1 MKKILL
7 ASVALTAFAG
17 AAAAEVS
24 FSGSATLGYNDDN
37 GRLAGGA
44 VFGDHQG
51 FYSDLNLDV
60 ALSAELDNGLTVSA
74 AADVDEV
81 DAEDKASRGVTL
93 TIASDNAS
101 LVYGDTEFA
110 AKSMWSAAG
119 DMEADS
125 FSAQDGEGVL
135 KGTFSFGGV
144 DMAVSGLVYDAEG
157 DAATDD
163 LAQLSFGAKATV
175 GAATV
180 VVAYQEELLAADVTG
195 GLNANTNTTISTNG
209 DLTTAET
216 LGISVAMSVAGAD
229 VKLAYAS
236 EKSTVGTDYDSTGI
250 AVSYPMGDVT
260 VSAYFV
266 SEDDSTAVDAKD
278 NYGVKFAY
286 AAGAVAGT
294 LGFASEQGTD
304 YVSLEGSYDLGNGLS
319 IYAGAITKDGD
330 TDDTYVGASYDLGGG
345 ASLLVSY
352 ADDTNNDEA
361 AGDDDI
367 GAQGY
372 AVGTTVELS
381 FAF

>member
-24 FSGSATLGYNDDN
+24 FSGSATLGYNDHSD
-37 GRLAGGA
+37 RTAGA
-44 VFGDHQG
+44 FGDHDG

-60 ALSAELDNGLTVSA
+60 AFSATLDNGITVSA

-81 DAEDKASRGVTL
+81 DATDGEMAGVTL
-93 TIASDNAS
+93 TIASDAAS

-125 FSAQDGEGVL
+125 FAIQDGEGVL

-144 DMAVSGLVYDAEG
+144 DMAVSGLVQDAEG
-157 DAATDD
+157 DLATDD
-163 LAQLSFGAKATV
+163 LTQLSFGAKAAV

-180 VVAYQEELLAADVTG
+180 VVAYQEELVAADLTN
-195 GLNANTNTTISTNG
+195 GLNTTANG
-209 DLTTAET
+209 DMTYAET
-216 LGISVAMSVAGAD
+216 MGVSVAFAAAGAD
-229 VKLAYAS
+229 IKVGFAS
-236 EKSTVGTDYDSTGI
+236 ETNTGGTDYDSTGI
-250 AVSYPMGDVT
+250 SVSYPMGDVT
-260 VSAYFV
+260 VSAYYV

-278 NYGVKFAY
+278 NSGISFAY
-286 AAGAVAGT
+286 AADGISLT
-294 LGFASEQGTD
+294 ASYADEQGTD
-304 YVSLEGSYDLGNGLS
+304 VTKLEGSFDAGNGLTV
-319 IYAGAITKDGD
+319 YAGYIGKDSD
-330 TDDTYVGASYDLGGG
+330 TDDTYIGASYDLGGG
-345 ASLLVSY
+345 AALAVSY

-361 AGDDDI
+361 SGDDDI

-372 AVGTTVELS
+372 QVGTTVAVT

>member
-24 FSGSATLGYNDDN
+24 FSGSATLGYNDHSD
-37 GRLAGGA
+37 RTAGA
-44 VFGDHQG
+44 FGDHDG

-60 ALSAELDNGLTVSA
+60 AFSATLDNGITVSA

-81 DAEDKASRGVTL
+81 DATDGEMAGVTL
-93 TIASDNAS
+93 TIASDAAS

-125 FSAQDGEGVL
+125 FAIQDGEGVL

-144 DMAVSGLVYDAEG
+144 DMAVSGLVQDAEG
-157 DAATDD
+157 DLATDD
-163 LAQLSFGAKATV
+163 LTQLSFGAKAAV

-180 VVAYQEELLAADVTG
+180 VVAYQEELVAADLTN
-195 GLNANTNTTISTNG
+195 GLNATANG
-209 DLTTAET
+209 DMTYAET
-216 LGISVAMSVAGAD
+216 MGVSVAFAAAGAD
-229 VKLAYAS
+229 IKVGFAS
-236 EKSTVGTDYDSTGI
+236 ETNTGGTDYDSTGI
-250 AVSYPMGDVT
+250 SVSYPMGDVT
-260 VSAYFV
+260 VAAYFV

-278 NYGVKFAY
+278 NSGISFAY
-286 AAGAVAGT
+286 AADGISLT
-294 LGFASEQGTD
+294 ASYADEQGTD
-304 YVSLEGSYDLGNGLS
+304 VTKLEGSFDAGNGLTV
-319 IYAGAITKDGD
+319 YAGYIGKDSD
-330 TDDTYVGASYDLGGG
+330 TDDTYIGASYDLGGG
-345 ASLLVSY
+345 AALAVSY

-361 AGDDDI
+361 SGDDDI

-372 AVGTTVELS
+372 QVGTTVAVT

>member
-37 GRLAGGA
+37 GRLANNA
-44 VFGDHQG
+44 TFGDHNG
-51 FYSDLNLDV
+51 FYSDLNVDV
-60 ALSAELDNGLTVSA
+60 ALSATLDNGITVSA
-74 AADVDEV
+74 SADVDEV
-81 DAEDKASRGVTL
+81 DAEDNASRGVTVTL
-93 TIASDNAS
+93 SSDAAS

-125 FSAQDGEGVL
+125 FSIQDGEGVL

-144 DMAVSGLVYDAEG
+144 DMAVSGVTYNNKGAV
-157 DAATDD
+157 AADD
-163 LAQLSFGAKATV
+163 IAQMSFGAKATV

-180 VVAYQEELLAADVTG
+180 VVAYQEEAKATDFTTTT
-195 GLNANTNTTISTNG
+195 ANPASTNG
-209 DLTTAET
+209 DFYNAET
-216 LGISVAMSVAGAD
+216 MGVSVAFAAAGAD
-229 VKLAYAS
+229 IKVAYAS
-236 EKSTVGTDYDSTGI
+236 ETTSGTATDFDSTGI
-250 AVSYPMGDVT
+250 SVSYPMGDVT
-260 VSAYFV
+260 VSAYYV

-278 NYGVKFAY
+278 NMGITFAY
-286 AAGAVAGT
+286 AANGMALTA
-294 LGFASEQGTD
+294 AYADEQGTD
-304 YVSLEGSYDLGNGLS
+304 VTKLEGSFDAGNGLTV
-319 IYAGAITKDGD
+319 YAGYVGKNSD

-352 ADDTNNDEA
+352 ADDTNNDELT
-361 AGDDDI
+361 GDDDI

>member
-37 GRLAGGA
+37 GRLANGA
-44 VFGDHQG
+44 RFGDHQG

-60 ALSAELDNGLTVSA
+60 AFSATLDNGITVSA

-81 DAEDKASRGVTL
+81 DAADAASRGVTL

-144 DMAVSGLVYDAEG
+144 DMAVSGVAYDA
-157 DAATDD
+157 ASTANVATDD
-163 LAQLSFGAKATV
+163 LAQFSFGAKAAV

-180 VVAYQEELLAADVTG
+180 VVAYQEETTAADFG
-195 GLNANTNTTISTNG
+195 GTSAHAANG
-209 DLTTAET
+209 DYYDAET
-216 LGISVAMSVAGAD
+216 MGVSVAFAAAGAD
-229 VKLAYAS
+229 IKVAYAS
-236 EKSTVGTDYDSTGI
+236 ETTTGGTDYDSTGI
-250 AVSYPMGDVT
+250 SVSYPMGDVK
-260 VSAYFV
+260 VSAYYV
-266 SEDDSTAVDAKD
+266 SEGDSASADPKD
-278 NYGVKFAY
+278 NMGISFAY
-286 AAGAVAGT
+286 AADGMSLT
-294 LGFASEQGTD
+294 ASYADEQGTD
-304 YVSLEGSYDLGNGLS
+304 VTKLEGSFDAGNGLTV
-319 IYAGAITKDGD
+319 YAG
-330 TDDTYVGASYDLGGG
+330 
-345 ASLLVSY
+345 
-352 ADDTNNDEA
+352 
-361 AGDDDI
+361 
-367 GAQGY
+367 
-372 AVGTTVELS
+372 
-381 FAF
+381 

>member
-24 FSGSATLGYNDDN
+24 FSGSATLGYNDHSD
-37 GRLAGGA
+37 RTAGA
-44 VFGDHQG
+44 FGDHDG

-60 ALSAELDNGLTVSA
+60 AFSATLDNGITVSA
-74 AADVDEV
+74 AADVDET
-81 DAEDKASRGVTL
+81 DATDGEMSGVTL
-93 TIASDNAS
+93 TIASDAAS

-125 FSAQDGEGVL
+125 FAIQDGEGVL

-144 DMAVSGLVYDAEG
+144 DMAVSGLVQDAEG
-157 DAATDD
+157 DLATDD
-163 LAQLSFGAKATV
+163 LTQLSFGAKAAV

-180 VVAYQEELLAADVTG
+180 VVAYQEELVAADLTN
-195 GLNANTNTTISTNG
+195 GLNATANG
-209 DLTTAET
+209 DMTYAET
-216 LGISVAMSVAGAD
+216 MGVSVAFAAAGAD
-229 VKLAYAS
+229 IKVGFAS
-236 EKSTVGTDYDSTGI
+236 ETNTGGTDYDSTGI
-250 AVSYPMGDVT
+250 SVSYPMGDVT
-260 VSAYFV
+260 VSAYYV

-278 NYGVKFAY
+278 NSGISFAY
-286 AAGAVAGT
+286 AADGISLT
-294 LGFASEQGTD
+294 ASYADEQGTD
-304 YVSLEGSYDLGNGLS
+304 VTKLEGSFDAGNGLTV
-319 IYAGAITKDGD
+319 YAGYIGKDSD
-330 TDDTYVGASYDLGGG
+330 TDDTYIGASYDLGGG
-345 ASLLVSY
+345 AALAVSY

-361 AGDDDI
+361 SGDDDI

-372 AVGTTVELS
+372 QVGTTVAVT

>member
-60 ALSAELDNGLTVSA
+60 AFSAELDNGLTVSA
-74 AADVDEV
+74 SADVDEV
-81 DAEDKASRGVTL
+81 DAEDNASRGVTVTL
-93 TIASDNAS
+93 SSANAS

-125 FSAQDGEGVL
+125 FSIQDGEGVL
-135 KGTFSFGGV
+135 KGTLSFGGV
-144 DMAVSGLVYDAEG
+144 DLAVSGVAYNDQG
-157 DAATDD
+157 TAAADD
-163 LAQLSFGAKATV
+163 LAQMSVGAKATV

-180 VVAYQEELLAADVTG
+180 VVAYQEEVVATDFAT
-195 GLNANTNTTISTNG
+195 ASTNG
-209 DLTTAET
+209 DFYNAET

-236 EKSTVGTDYDSTGI
+236 EKTTGGTDYDSTGI

-266 SEDDSTAVDAKD
+266 AEDDSTAVDAKD

-304 YVSLEGSYDLGNGLS
+304 YVSLEGSYDLGNGLN